1 MLAPELYHACCNESI
16 FLWAL
21 GDQEFGSEVVNL
33 IDCDAIF
40 VIRVYT
46 NITFV
51 VSVKVLIV

>member
-1 MLAPELYHACCNESI
+1 MR
-16 FLWAL
+16 
-21 GDQEFGSEVVNL
+21 VVMRVYFCGPWGIKNLVQKLSFKMCNL